1 MLLQIHKQTNLKLYV
16 FRLIPILRY
25 LYYSFRTGANPNSK
39 RKAIW
44 TVEDVTK
51 IEITKK
57 SEILKPID
65 LYTAPHILISSAK
78 SINKQDG
85 REQLIEPTGNNT

>member
-1 MLLQIHKQTNLKLYV
+1 MCSALYQFYV
-16 FRLIPILRY
+16 N
-25 LYYSFRTGANPNSK
+25 YSFLTGANPNSK

-65 LYTAPHILISSAK
+65 LHTAPHILISSAK
-78 SINKQDG
+78 SINKQDE
-85 REQLIEPTGNNT
+85 REQLIKPTGNIILSFGLYASSFI